1 MLWLALPG
9 IDPVD
14 LHKTGR
20 TLMFYT
26 LVFYTVPLFD
36 ARKFKGKESKQVTEY
51 DDDAQRATMKFEE
64 FCPQF
69 LDRVLLVIQQQ
80 EGYSEK
86 NAVDRGTLYVI
97 QRCVR
102 AFFSTLSKNLSSV
115 CVKHVAKKITGSDF
129 WKVSKY
135 AGNVLSSIGLTNNT
149 EGLGV
154 LFPVLYSRLVEESQ
168 TKRVTPEKDG
178 EDEEKPYE
186 EGGRFYYKRDGV
198 AGSEATHCLY
208 LLSQLPKQSGEEVIK
223 YLTQIR
229 AVYGIFKDSKS
240 AGNRK
245 YATRLI
251 RSVLRTLT
259 RVYPKEYRGQDALK
273 FSDPNWAHWQE
284 WGGVE
289 DKNKL
294 DIEYHV
300 PTEKEVKH
308 AAELCQLVLTPAMAV
323 LDSGNKGKSEDVNN
337 ALLEISAILR
347 GANSI
352 LGEFEGALVNKTDE
366 KSLPTPTQPLDLGF
380 KLRIDSKS
388 GKIAHRPAGAKEEA
402 GWESL
407 RGYLAAK
414 LSSAVTRLTGGS
426 EDTASARKKRKVD
439 SNGSKSAAKKTTTAS
454 GNVKVL
460 TTLAECLGSVLNLW
474 LINKSKLDRAFREKD
489 QSRKSRKDWWSTKTC
504 SLRVLLLERAYYL
517 HLLRD
522 EYATRLSRRYTLTVH
537 RAIQSLVTL
546 VLNDFEKVRSAAQ
559 QGLHATV
566 ERYPE
571 SATFCLTTL
580 LTTVRSRYSSKEEM
594 IGALG
599 MLSSRE
605 VLRAACTNF
614 SNAQALLKGLFDGG
628 CESHE
633 EDKVQQATHPLFM
646 TLIQMLRAPVSP
658 TDASSNL
665 SKAYVDDFTKATK
678 YLTSLLSDSK
688 KKMHWRYELVAT
700 ALLLELTL
708 TSGVLTVDI
717 VMVFARALTSDI
729 FALRQFAIHAFNA
742 LLSARHVYSIP
753 DHPKPSETTATPGES
768 KGEDPKDLKE
778 IQDEKEWQSASLQ
791 EIFGGGYMKP
801 EPQPS
806 SLSMSEEVKK
816 ALGSHLDA
824 NFEKIL
830 TSLEENHPSL
840 SPSGGNKKGVSTA
853 LLNAVIARLPHVH
866 LSCLAHNGIHGSAL
880 ATAHVRLLVSIFIE
894 YPKLMERVA
903 KVLESLV
910 KSEEKEKQCLAA
922 EIVSAGVEFA
932 LTGKLDRYKQVK
944 SFVLPALQAV
954 LKTGNHDTIGMWRD
968 AIKTSVYAAKATP
981 RKIAFVLKALAE
993 APFSQLQ
1000 TNAASTSET
1009 FRPLCLLRAAIE
1021 TTTWRGLDVGLWSIK
1036 KLKDNGLLSHPFKQ
1050 VRSEVGN
1057 ILAAV
1062 TRSAFRPGVTE
1073 SNTVLKELVQTFAER
1088 LQSLM
1093 TAKASGAKEGAEAKG
1108 REVVSLANVAVQWMI
1123 PCAYYSQ
1130 TAYFGDLLFP
1140 LLPAVLHLQQNSDA
1154 EAAGRAKFCI
1164 GAWSWGAWSLA
1175 PSEEQSAVNKVV
1187 VLLRKMSKSD
1197 NWHVRKSVTKFLTIL
1212 VPRHALI
1219 ICPGEVKENPPP
1231 SLKTVKSTLVNLLS
1245 DSQVEVREGAGSAL
1259 QAMLRSTPGSG
1270 GSAGGMS
1277 KMSSKMQRK
1286 LYKMSKTTIPSYSK
1300 DEKQQ
1305 AMRALAI
1312 NKRHGGVLGLS
1323 AFILSQ
1329 PYDVPEWLPHTLI
1342 GLAENTRDAVP
1353 IGTSA
1358 KKVFQEFMRTHQ
1370 DEWHVFED
1378 RFTEDQLD
1386 TLRDCGSSLTY
1397 FA

>member
-1 MLWLALPG
+1 MAVSRVDRNVVPGSEKALTGHAQALATKILRGLPQAVKAGVDVGSDFEDSRGVLHHLKILNQYLTLKYPMRHDDKRTLAKTLYEFVTTNPQASDAAVLACGTLTKIIKKKDIQGLKLAWRPLYDAVVSYLPGSRVVDCVEARAPAGDILKLVRYKLVALIQKARHYFPPTATKEIIKTLLPRVEPLNDNYYLYQFLLCLFLPTTAGREAVESWYPKLLEASKWSNDGTSVGQWFGLWGRLAKHNPGVISGAQLAEMYARYIQSINLGQGNPNKGSETPFPGHYKWLQGKSPNGLDKNMAKLIISTIHEPSSRSLFSSLCQLTSTYFHPSNTGRHLISLAQLLACLGKYYGKRVGREKRNEVKYEKKVYLDVKDTYMVDTVLPIAKSAMYSKSFHMVMAAQTFLRALGSIHPQEVLPSLLQQWIPGLKNVTSSHRTLSALSCLGWVGDSILNRKIYPQGCQSLEDMLWLALPG

-791 EIFGGGYMKP
+791 EIFGG
-801 EPQPS
+801 
-806 SLSMSEEVKK
+806 
-816 ALGSHLDA
+816 
-824 NFEKIL
+824 
-830 TSLEENHPSL
+830 
-840 SPSGGNKKGVSTA
+840 
-853 LLNAVIARLPHVH
+853 
-866 LSCLAHNGIHGSAL
+866 
-880 ATAHVRLLVSIFIE
+880 
-894 YPKLMERVA
+894 
-903 KVLESLV
+903 
-910 KSEEKEKQCLAA
+910 
-922 EIVSAGVEFA
+922 
-932 LTGKLDRYKQVK
+932 
-944 SFVLPALQAV
+944 
-954 LKTGNHDTIGMWRD
+954 
-968 AIKTSVYAAKATP
+968 
-981 RKIAFVLKALAE
+981 
-993 APFSQLQ
+993 
-1000 TNAASTSET
+1000 
-1009 FRPLCLLRAAIE
+1009 
-1021 TTTWRGLDVGLWSIK
+1021 
-1036 KLKDNGLLSHPFKQ
+1036 
-1050 VRSEVGN
+1050 
-1057 ILAAV
+1057 
-1062 TRSAFRPGVTE
+1062 
-1073 SNTVLKELVQTFAER
+1073 
-1088 LQSLM
+1088 
-1093 TAKASGAKEGAEAKG
+1093 
-1108 REVVSLANVAVQWMI
+1108 
-1123 PCAYYSQ
+1123 
-1130 TAYFGDLLFP
+1130 
-1140 LLPAVLHLQQNSDA
+1140 
-1154 EAAGRAKFCI
+1154 
-1164 GAWSWGAWSLA
+1164 
-1175 PSEEQSAVNKVV
+1175 
-1187 VLLRKMSKSD
+1187 
-1197 NWHVRKSVTKFLTIL
+1197 
-1212 VPRHALI
+1212 
-1219 ICPGEVKENPPP
+1219 
-1231 SLKTVKSTLVNLLS
+1231 
-1245 DSQVEVREGAGSAL
+1245 
-1259 QAMLRSTPGSG
+1259 
-1270 GSAGGMS
+1270 
-1277 KMSSKMQRK
+1277 
-1286 LYKMSKTTIPSYSK
+1286 
-1300 DEKQQ
+1300 
-1305 AMRALAI
+1305 
-1312 NKRHGGVLGLS
+1312 
-1323 AFILSQ
+1323 
-1329 PYDVPEWLPHTLI
+1329 
-1342 GLAENTRDAVP
+1342 
-1353 IGTSA
+1353 
-1358 KKVFQEFMRTHQ
+1358 
-1370 DEWHVFED
+1370 
-1378 RFTEDQLD
+1378 
-1386 TLRDCGSSLTY
+1386 
-1397 FA
+1397 